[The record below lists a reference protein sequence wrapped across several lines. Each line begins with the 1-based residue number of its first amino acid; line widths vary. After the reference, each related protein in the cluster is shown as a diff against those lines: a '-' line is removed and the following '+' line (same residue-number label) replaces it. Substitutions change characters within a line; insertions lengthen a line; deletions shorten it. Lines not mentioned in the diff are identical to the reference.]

1 MLKDYEEY
9 FKSIGLSD
17 EEEKRIVLEFVDTL
31 FELAITSINNDTD
44 D

>member
-9 FKSIGLSD
+9 FKTIGLSD

-31 FELAITSINNDTD
+31 FELAITGINNDTD